1 MANMTQT
8 VSVEFFQCFKQNAKL
23 FSECSKRLGCC
34 INPNLWACLEQ
45 LLQPLKNGPDFFVS
59 ASWLFN
65 LTQSCLWKQC
75 AAVRLTLWSVDWH
88 QSPLLVTWQSRT
100 FIVIIFVNLSVKR
113 HLSSANKRIVW
124 KNPIQQNWLGV
135 LSECCRLNSAIKLAE
150 VNKMCYCN
158 DFSRINIF
166 ESLLGQQLE
175 SRNSVSGSLLQDWR
189 GGINTTCDNATHHAL
204 PQFEMKQNQPWSL
217 NN

>member
-1 MANMTQT
+1 MDLVSLFLLHDCSISPNPACESNGFAVGLTLS
-8 VSVEFFQCFKQNAKL
+8 SVE
-23 FSECSKRLGCC
+23 
-34 INPNLWACLEQ
+34 
-45 LLQPLKNGPDFFVS
+45 
-59 ASWLFN
+59 
-65 LTQSCLWKQC
+65 
-75 AAVRLTLWSVDWH
+75 WH
-88 QSPLLVTWQSRT
+88 QSSLLVTWLSGP

-124 KNPIQQNWLGV
+124 KNPNQQYRLGV
-135 LSECCRLNSAIKLAE
+135 LSACCRLNSAIKLAE

-175 SRNSVSGSLLQDWR
+175 SQHSVSGSLLQDWS
-189 GGINTTCDNATHHAL
+189 GDINATCDNATHYAL